1 MIRGSMRQQAPLDFL
16 NRLVEEI
23 PDVADSEAE
32 RDYLALLDRCLIDR
46 MLSVT
51 ESGALFEF
59 ARSHHMSAREIRRL
73 HERYL
78 AALAVA
84 ARADGIVTDKERDD
98 LVAVAD
104 LLELPLPA
112 LVDEVLAGSE
122 KALGADWCDSE
133 SHPSGFVLNAGDRVC
148 LTGTMSR
155 ERDDWISILGDAG
168 IIVWPSVTKKVKLL
182 VAADPD
188 SLSGKAQKARSYGIP
203 IVGEQWLEERFSA

>member
-51 ESGALFEF
+51 ESSALFEF
-59 ARSHHMSAREIRRL
+59 ARSHHMSAPEIRGL

-78 AALAVA
+78 TALAVA
-84 ARADGIVTDKERDD
+84 ARADGVVTSDERND
-98 LVAVAD
+98 LLAVAN
-104 LLELPLPA
+104 LLDLPLPA
-112 LVDEVLAGSE
+112 LLDQELTDVDMTVPYSCEITS
-122 KALGADWCDSE
+122 
-133 SHPSGFVLNAGDRVC
+133 SGFSLNPGDRVC
-148 LTGTMSR
+148 LTGTMVR
-155 ERDDWISILGDAG
+155 ERGEWISILGDAG

-203 IVGEQWLEERFSA
+203 IVGEQWLVERF